1 VTPVFPSKL
10 RTSKVELR
18 TILNGKPSSLNLL
31 PHLLITGTIFALA
44 PQPKNPP
51 MHAALANLEI
61 KVLEKM
67 YLNEVEVLKLKLLS
81 GAFWKDIK
89 RQNDKTLELA
99 QTIHQKQFDKLV
111 LSLG

>member
-1 VTPVFPSKL
+1 
-10 RTSKVELR
+10 
-18 TILNGKPSSLNLL
+18 
-31 PHLLITGTIFALA
+31 
-44 PQPKNPP
+44 
-51 MHAALANLEI
+51 MHATLANLEI

-111 LSLG
+111 LSLDYPFAHPLTEVYEIRPHESRS